1 MFILVWGILFVDASE
16 VHEDCVMNFDEYNR
30 NF

>member
-16 VHEDCVMNFDEYNR
+16 VHEDCVMNFDEHNR